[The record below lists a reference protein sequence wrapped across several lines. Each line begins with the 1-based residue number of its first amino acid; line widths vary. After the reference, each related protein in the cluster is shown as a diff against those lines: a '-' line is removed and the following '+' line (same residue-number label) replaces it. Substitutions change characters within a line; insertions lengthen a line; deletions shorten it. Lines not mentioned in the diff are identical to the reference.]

1 MTEELMEKIISAM
14 EGLRTDLYGI
24 KVSLV
29 IICVYIAC
37 GIGVFVVKA
46 LWKER

>member
-1 MTEELMEKIISAM
+1 MTVELAEKIISAV
-14 EGLRTDLYGI
+14 EGLKTNLYGI

-29 IICVYIAC
+29 IISLYIAF

-46 LWKER
+46 FRKDD

>member
-1 MTEELMEKIISAM
+1 MTVELAEKLISAV

-29 IICVYIAC
+29 IISVYIAF

-46 LWKER
+46 LRKGD